1 MHLLSLHEFAND
13 AILFGVAKGFCPL
26 AEREESKVK
35 YKYKWKPILLHSF
48 LPSTLPSPQH
58 FRTETAPEHL
68 IEINGR
74 GI

>member
-48 LPSTLPSPQH
+48 SPQH